1 MPHTR
6 QKRYG
11 TKKNRKERD
20 LELFQI
26 FTPIHDKYEHRKLT
40 KILHA

>member
-1 MPHTR
+1 MPHTC
-6 QKRYG
+6 QKNYG
-11 TKKNRKERD
+11 TKKNGKERD
-20 LELFQI
+20 LELFRI